1 LELLGKELF
10 TWDGD
15 VGVFREGGKAQ
26 QKFNHGERVD
36 VVYEASHDIEL
47 PDAADAGD
55 GGFAEE
61 LADHLR
67 EEVLG

>member
-1 LELLGKELF
+1 MLGKELI

-15 VGVFREGGKAQ
+15 VGVFREGGKTQ

-36 VVYEASHDIEL
+36 VVYEASHNIEL
-47 PDAADAGD
+47 PDAADAED

-61 LADHLR
+61 LADYL
-67 EEVLG
+67 EEDALG